1 MNSVDNHAFCHEKH
15 ENCQWLP
22 EAIVMARAA
31 IYGVLGHYEAAV
43 DEIIASCN
51 GDLRGA
57 IKALMLVNERLELE
71 LQQLHAVDASGSSHL
86 QNAEGPATRLAT
98 QPRVAAWTNAVR
110 CIS

>member
-1 MNSVDNHAFCHEKH
+1 MKIVSGCH
-15 ENCQWLP
+15 
-22 EAIVMARAA
+22 EAIVTARAA

-86 QNAEGPATRLAT
+86 QNAEGPAPRLARLIR
-98 QPRVAAWTNAVR
+98 QKAPERLASVV
-110 CIS
+110 